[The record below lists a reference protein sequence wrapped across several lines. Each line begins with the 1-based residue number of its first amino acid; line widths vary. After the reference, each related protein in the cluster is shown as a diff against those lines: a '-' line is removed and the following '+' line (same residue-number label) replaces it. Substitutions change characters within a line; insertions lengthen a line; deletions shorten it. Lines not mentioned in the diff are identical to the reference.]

1 MISTPS
7 DREIT
12 ITRTFNAPRQRV
24 LDALTEAH
32 LLACWLA
39 DPPRGLLAICEI
51 NLHVNSS
58 FRFVWRSD
66 HGDEIR
72 LRGVCREIL
81 PYARIVNTEIS
92 GKGWT
97 SGDVVCVLELI
108 ERNGKTTLTNTILYA
123 SKAARD
129 DALAAGFTESVLRSY
144 ERLETCIVS
153 LPQEA

>member
-12 ITRTFNAPRQRV
+12 ITRTFNAPRQCV
-24 LDALTEAH
+24 LDALTEPH
-32 LLACWLA
+32 VLARWLA
-39 DPPRGLLAICEI
+39 DPPHWLLVICEI
-51 NLHVNSS
+51 DLKMNSS

-66 HGDEIR
+66 DGDEIR
-72 LRGVCREIL
+72 LHGVCREIL
-81 PYARIVNTEIS
+81 PNVRIINTEIFF
-92 GKGWT
+92 KGRT
-97 SGDVVCVLELI
+97 SGDAVCLLELA

-144 ERLETCIVS
+144 ERLETCIA
-153 LPQEA
+153 LLAQEA